1 MKLMQFGSFTSILLA
16 VTSVYGYDAMQTTEP
31 PDVSSNASTGLSTN
45 QESRIYG
52 GLEAD
57 VDKYPFIAS
66 LRFDPFGKTFCGGT
80 LVAPQ
85 YILTAGHCI
94 KTDKGQLYV
103 SLGSQ
108 FSAGAGSGSAEKIK
122 VVEGYRHPLYNNDN
136 HLYDVGLLK
145 LEKSSTQKTSPLC
158 ADDGSDN
165 KVGTMATVLDGSDN
179 KVGTMGTVLGWGK
192 TQTSGESTSPT
203 LQQITLPVISNA
215 ECGKFKKYVGRVT
228 EGMLCAGTGNNKDT
242 CNGDSGGPL
251 LVDDDILIGCV
262 SWGSKCGQQAGIFTR
277 LTYVMD
283 YIEDI
288 LAGGDGSKFKGS
300 SSGSMDGVI
309 LPPSSDSSSSDD
321 LMSILQG
328 SGSNDL
334 SWLLDLLKSNSGSGS
349 NDLSWLFDSNSD
361 SDSASGSEDTKG
373 GKATKAP
380 IEESSESAES
390 DSGSEDAVLV
400 KGGKTSKKTKSSK
413 TLVEEDSDSASEDSA
428 IQSDSVHQSD
438 QVTQQSF
445 K

>member
-1 MKLMQFGSFTSILLA
+1 MKIAQVGAFAATVASLSTFT
-16 VTSVYGYDAMQTTEP
+16 YGYSFDDVPTTETETE
-31 PDVSSNASTGLSTN
+31 STGLTAN
-45 QESRIYG
+45 EENRIWG
-52 GLEAD
+52 GSD
-57 VDKYPFIAS
+57 GNIDKYPFLAG
-66 LRFDPFGKTFCGGT
+66 LRDSFFDETFCAGT
-80 LVAPQ
+80 LIAPQ

-94 KTDKGQLYV
+94 RTNEMQIIATFGTND
-103 SLGSQ
+103 ST
-108 FSAGAGSGSAEKIK
+108 GSGS
-122 VVEGYRHPLYNNDN
+122 
-136 HLYDVGLLK
+136 
-145 LEKSSTQKTSPLC
+145 
-158 ADDGSDN
+158 
-165 KVGTMATVLDGSDN
+165 DGSDN

>member
-165 KVGTMATVLDGSDN
+165 KVGTMATVL
-179 KVGTMGTVLGWGK
+179 GWGVTEDRK
-192 TQTSGESTSPT
+192 SSLT
-203 LQQITLPVISNA
+203 LQEVNVRVISNA
-215 ECGKFKKYVGRVT
+215 ECNKRYRNRIT
-228 EGMLCAGTGNNKDT
+228 EGMICAGNGNGKDS

-251 LVDDDILIGCV
+251 LANGVVVGIV
-262 SWGSKCGQQAGIFTR
+262 SWGGKCGTKAGVYTR
-277 LTYVMD
+277 LTYVMEFVD
-283 YIEDI
+283 DVLNGADDNIF
-288 LAGGDGSKFKGS
+288 AGTSSTTGSTSDAGKPRKSTSKGTS
-300 SSGSMDGVI
+300 AGEAAFPANPVRG
-309 LPPSSDSSSSDD
+309 
-321 LMSILQG
+321 
-328 SGSNDL
+328 
-334 SWLLDLLKSNSGSGS
+334 
-349 NDLSWLFDSNSD
+349 
-361 SDSASGSEDTKG
+361 SASGVSAMQSAKILSEIAQSTELPVINAKPRSSNI
-373 GKATKAP
+373 KADVPTNEVPA
-380 IEESSESAES
+380 
-390 DSGSEDAVLV
+390 SGNCVV
-400 KGGKTSKKTKSSK
+400 RRR
-413 TLVEEDSDSASEDSA
+413 
-428 IQSDSVHQSD
+428 
-438 QVTQQSF
+438 
-445 K
+445 